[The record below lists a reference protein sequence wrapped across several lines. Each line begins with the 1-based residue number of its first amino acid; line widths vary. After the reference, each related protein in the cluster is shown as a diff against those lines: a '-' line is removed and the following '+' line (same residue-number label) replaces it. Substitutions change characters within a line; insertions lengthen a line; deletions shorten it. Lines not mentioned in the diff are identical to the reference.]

1 MPRAKK
7 TENVQKVDQLVGA
20 RVEAFRNEHEWTL
33 ADLSQR
39 LGVSVSHMKAL
50 EAGRYSF
57 SASMLVLLSETFKR
71 PVHAFL
77 PETQRPESLVGEWEE
92 LRGALL
98 PRDLRV
104 LIEMGRKLVDWNPRP
119 VAASSKETTEVIS
132 LEGIDGTI
140 LKEVADKV
148 VSKHGTATEP
158 VSCVWYDFDDP
169 MTKHLVDR
177 ILAMRSVT
185 NPDAEI
191 RINHAFEKTLL
202 FACERLQR
210 QQTRIRPALQ
220 QGHSVITP
228 FFTMAAG
235 VYYEVD
241 GSVDRRAVESI
252 ETQLLKPDLVVVID
266 SDPSEAAR
274 RASVKLPLLK
284 GTFYSPY
291 EHVDQFKEAMSV
303 YEKMSEEFMNRG
315 YHVLRLDARK
325 EPSIDSLA
333 GKIVQEIGSRVDS
346 NAPRAKRH

>member
-1 MPRAKK
+1 MPRTKK
-7 TENVQKVDQLVGA
+7 TENVQQVDQFVGE

-39 LGVSVSHMKAL
+39 LGVSVSHLKAL

-77 PETQRPESLVGEWEE
+77 PETQRPESLAGEWEE

-104 LIEMGRKLVDWNPRP
+104 LLEMGRKLIDWNPRRVTEP
-119 VAASSKETTEVIS
+119 KETTKVVS

-140 LKEVADKV
+140 LREIADKV
-148 VSKHGTATEP
+148 VAKLNTPTEP
-158 VSCVWYDFDDP
+158 VSCVWYDFEDP
-169 MTKHLVDR
+169 MTKHLVER
-177 ILAMRSVT
+177 ILDMKGVA

-241 GSVDRRAVESI
+241 GSMDRRAVESI
-252 ETQLLKPDLVVVID
+252 ETQLLNPDLVVVVD

-274 RASVKLPLLK
+274 RASLKLPLLK

-291 EHVDQFKEAMSV
+291 EHVDQFKEAMNV
-303 YEKMSEEFMNRG
+303 YEKMSHEFMNRG

-325 EPSIDSLA
+325 ERSLEPLVTSI
-333 GKIVQEIGSRVDS
+333 I
-346 NAPRAKRH
+346 